1 MVSDQ
6 THDGDGAG
14 GHKSSS
20 TAPAA
25 APPPA
30 ASAVLP
36 LERFGA
42 PDFSPDACVTEMR
55 RHVRAICVHSTCMP
69 GAVLP
74 VLLVSTCHTPPFAA
88 THPRTGTAAN
98 SEAGAAKASDTA
110 QGQGTH
116 RTLSCCS
123 VVIDHCDTRASSLHQ
138 RPPPRHHTRPH
149 THTHTHTHTHAQAPR
164 HALHHALTPP
174 HIILLL
180 CIHSHAAC
188 SLWMRSMRTMESL
201 WHLAAGW
208 PASRGPSPA
217 CASRC

>member
-138 RPPPRHHTRPH
+138 RPAPTHHTCTSTTTCSTPCSYTTAH
-149 THTHTHTHTHAQAPR
+149 HAP
-164 HALHHALTPP
+164 ALHSLTRCLQLVDAINEDHGEFVALGSRLASIEGAVTRMRQP
-174 HIILLL
+174 LLEIQVCYNML
-180 CIHSHAAC
+180 
-188 SLWMRSMRTMESL
+188 L
-201 WHLAAGW
+201 
-208 PASRGPSPA
+208 
-217 CASRC
+217 